1 MALNNSK
8 MFQMHPKIEYKGEQ
22 LRDLTRQAR
31 VLQIVRESDYYSSSY
46 IVQEGETPVSLA
58 QDFYN
63 DPNLFWVI
71 LNLNNMINPWVDWY
85 MDQLTLTKF
94 TKNKYDLTDATLG
107 STFMWGLDG
116 LFFRESELGSAV
128 RTFNSFLDEA
138 NDDESLAIDNFKQA
152 AELLSYIEFETIANE
167 EKRNIRLVRPNQI
180 NVILKEYKKEISN
193 N

>member
-8 MFQMHPKIEYKGEQ
+8 MFQMHPKIQYQGDQ

-63 DPNLFWVI
+63 DPNLFWII
-71 LNLNNMINPWVDWY
+71 LNLNNMINPWIDWP
-85 MDQLTLTKF
+85 MSQFILTEF

-107 STFMWGLDG
+107 STFMWGLEG
-116 LFFRESELGSAV
+116 LFFRESELSSAV
-128 RTFNSFLDEA
+128 RTFESFINDANGNEA
-138 NDDESLAIDNFKQA
+138 VAILNFKQA
-152 AELLSYIEFETIANE
+152 AELLSYIEFETIVNE

-180 NVILKEYKKEISN
+180 NVILKEYKKEISK
-193 N
+193 